1 MINSNGEKHGTIT
14 ARIDDKDNFEVTKLR
29 VDVVT
34 DGRHAALNNN
44 FRLFLKRFFGC
55 LADGNAVHDE
65 ETLKAIRDNAG
76 GLQNIPSKVD
86 LNQIEDHWRKYHQA
100 KSEALTILTK
110 PFRDLSKFEQRM
122 KYSNEFRRLSQLL
135 VTYRDAISTLD
146 SSSVDPLKP
155 YKDLLIDLYLFDPN
169 IKEKMIELLKYQYY
183 LNELQ
188 QFIDWPIPNFPISA
202 GMLALKGVKQGPNYK
217 VILNELRQAWKN
229 SYFKATESQLL
240 DEILPTVLNNLSTID
255 PSTITEQK
263 TIVNLPAFDLPK
275 RRKHKDVPSDQE
287 FHGESFGRKLW
298 PIASTLTELWRKQN
312 GVILYGPPVSSAF
325 EASGTYNLEEMNAF
339 IRQNPNAAFGVHEHL
354 TLHTHPRRINAPA
367 QSSTPQ
373 APNRLPEMSFDI
385 YRVPLLLA

>member
-76 GLQNIPSKVD
+76 GLQRRNAGHALKVMLEQKIGPYLNIPSKVD

-275 RRKHKDVPSDQE
+275 RRKHKDVPSDQ
-287 FHGESFGRKLW
+287 SKRT
-298 PIASTLTELWRKQN
+298 AST
-312 GVILYGPPVSSAF
+312 S
-325 EASGTYNLEEMNAF
+325 
-339 IRQNPNAAFGVHEHL
+339 
-354 TLHTHPRRINAPA
+354 
-367 QSSTPQ
+367 
-373 APNRLPEMSFDI
+373 
-385 YRVPLLLA
+385 

>member
-275 RRKHKDVPSDQE
+275 RRKHKDVPSDQ
-287 FHGESFGRKLW
+287 SKRT
-298 PIASTLTELWRKQN
+298 AST
-312 GVILYGPPVSSAF
+312 S
-325 EASGTYNLEEMNAF
+325 
-339 IRQNPNAAFGVHEHL
+339 
-354 TLHTHPRRINAPA
+354 
-367 QSSTPQ
+367 
-373 APNRLPEMSFDI
+373 
-385 YRVPLLLA
+385 